1 VSIRRFDHLGIN
13 VEDLEAVTEFFL
25 ALGLVRRGEGSL
37 EGGLLDQV
45 LGTEGGS
52 SEFVFVGTP
61 DGSTAIELVRFHRPP
76 DAGPDHAGPTR
87 HGMRHVCFE
96 VDDLDAALATVR
108 AHDLDLVGEVAEGG
122 GYRLCFV
129 RGPEGLL
136 VELAERSG

>member
-1 VSIRRFDHLGIN
+1 MSIRRFDHIGVN
-13 VEDLEAVTEFFL
+13 VEDLEGVTAFFL
-25 ALGLVRRGEGSL
+25 DLGLVRLGDGGL

-45 LGTEGGS
+45 LALEDGA

-61 DGSTAIELVRFHRPP
+61 DGQTKLELVRFLRPP
-76 DAGPDHAGPTR
+76 DAGPDHAPPTR
-87 HGMRHVCFE
+87 HGLRHLCFE

-108 AHDLDLVGEVAEGG
+108 ERGLELVGEVAVGG

-136 VELAERSG
+136 VELAEQA